1 MIKNNKKI
9 ILASASPRRRE
20 LLAQIGMEFQVL
32 PSGAE
37 EKTKRRHACAPAYWT
52 GNCSPSEMVKE
63 LSHLKALDVFQKL
76 SGGEQAQSLVI
87 GADTVVA
94 LDNHIMGKP
103 ENEENAVKMLSALQ
117 GRTHQ
122 VYTGVT
128 LIWQEDK
135 SMVQKEISF
144 YEETSVTMFPM
155 TPEEIKAYAAT
166 GEPMD
171 KAGAYGIQG
180 KCAAYIKGISGDY
193 NNVVGLPVGRLY
205 QEMKKI

>member
-37 EKTKRRHACAPAYWT
+37 EKT

-63 LSHLKALDVFQKL
+63 LSHLKALDIFQKL

-94 LDNHIMGKP
+94 LDNNIMGKP
-103 ENEENAVKMLSALQ
+103 GNKENAVKMLSDLQ

-155 TPEEIKAYAAT
+155 TPEEIKAYVST

-193 NNVVGLPVGRLY
+193 NNVVGLPIGRLY